1 MRIRALLL
9 ACLAALTALPSAP
22 AFTAQAAASQKGK
35 IAAIKVTGSRRYTEA
50 QIAAASG
57 LHVGDTASR
66 EEIQAAADRL
76 VQLGPFS
83 AVQYHFTSSRED
95 ITAVFQVQDAPA
107 MPVSFD
113 NFPWFTDAELAD
125 ALRQAVEFFDGSAPE
140 QGSILDAM
148 AAALERQLASRGI
161 RARVEHT
168 LLAEP
173 IGDAMMQ
180 QFKVVG
186 TSLKIGAIQFG
197 DTLAAESSR
206 VQSALRDLVGKP
218 YSRFEVEVFTN
229 EQVRP
234 LYLAR
239 GHLRMRIGQPQ
250 ARFTGDP
257 NRPLPDTVL
266 VLVSIE
272 PGPVYRWGGV
282 EWLGNAAFGHAALN
296 AFLELKRDDLA
307 DGMKIAASWH
317 HVEDEYGR
325 RGYLDIKLKPEPVYD
340 DATQRVSYRV
350 TIDEGRAY
358 RMGELVIT
366 GLSLAAENKVREA
379 WRLPQGQVFDRIH
392 FEQFLAM
399 LRKGSEAIFGDLP
412 VHYEQAG
419 HWLRTNAAQGTVDVL
434 LDFK

>member
-1 MRIRALLL
+1 MRVRALLL
-9 ACLAALTALPSAP
+9 PCLVALTALLP
-22 AFTAQAAASQKGK
+22 ATGFAAQAAAPQKGK
-35 IAAIKVTGSRRYTEA
+35 IAAIKATGSQRYTEG

-57 LHVGDTASR
+57 LHAGDKASR
-66 EEIQAAADRL
+66 EEIQAAANRL
-76 VQLGPFS
+76 AELGPFS
-83 AVQYHFTSSRED
+83 DVQYRFTSFQED
-95 ITAVFQVQDAPA
+95 VTVTFQVRDAPA

-125 ALRQAVEFFDGSAPE
+125 ALRKAVGLFDGTAPE

-148 AAALERQLASRGI
+148 AAALESQLASRGI

-173 IGDAMMQ
+173 IGDGMMQ

-186 TSLKIGAIQFG
+186 ASLKIGALQFG
-197 DTLAAESSR
+197 DALATESSR
-206 VQSALRDLVGKP
+206 VQSALQDLVGKP

-239 GHLRMRIGQPQ
+239 GHLRVRIGQPQ
-250 ARFTGDP
+250 ARFAGDP
-257 NRPLPDTVL
+257 NRPLPDSV
-266 VLVSIE
+266 VAVVSIE
-272 PGPVYRWGGV
+272 PGPVYHWGGV
-282 EWLGNAAFGHAALN
+282 EWLGNAAFGPAALN
-296 AFLELKRDDLA
+296 EFLELKRDDLA

-317 HVEDEYGR
+317 RVEDEYGR
-325 RGYLDIKLKPEPVYD
+325 RGYLDITLKPEPIYD
-340 DATQRVSYRV
+340 DATLHVSYRV
-350 TIDEGRAY
+350 PIEEGRTY

-379 WRLPQGQVFDRIH
+379 WRLPQGQAFDRVH

-419 HWLRTNAAQGTVDVL
+419 HWLRANAAQGTVDVL